1 MLSKSSIASNAL
13 WHTLSQVFSRGVR
26 FLTIPIIVR
35 LLDPEQLGDVAIT
48 MALTMFVATVFG
60 NGGTIDTMVY
70 YCKRLQHVFKSL
82 LWFTIGVSALLSA
95 SVFVLSQPISLW
107 INVPSAKVYLEVM
120 SLFLPV
126 VMLQSVF
133 QAKLIEQQAFAYIA
147 KCQAS
152 ISTIATLIAIALA
165 FNGLG
170 GWSLLIQHIFTT
182 SALCGLFYRRVTIAE
197 DEQFRSQTLKQIL
210 PYYYKS
216 TLYNT
221 IIWLGS
227 ESPLLIASKTVGS
240 AGAGIYSAMSRAACM
255 PMEILGRAFQLS
267 FFSELSAKRADE
279 QVKQHQQQQLFWSIK
294 CRFLA
299 LTTLYTLGAL
309 VAYPVVRLVL
319 GEQYTIHSDAFFWLC
334 IGFAVISSAGEIV
347 GFLQGTG
354 RINLV
359 TILSTVRCV
368 LVMSCCYL
376 MWSFSASIEAVAQG
390 FALANTA
397 LLMVYLITIFL
408 VLKFSFK
415 AYISHTLPLITVL
428 FSAIGTTYLVD
439 TLVPKFNPFV
449 DILVLSTAYLLS
461 LSIAFILLLPNETGS
476 IRRLL
481 TTKVLNKLQKQTL
494 REHG

>member
-1 MLSKSSIASNAL
+1 
-13 WHTLSQVFSRGVR
+13 
-26 FLTIPIIVR
+26 
-35 LLDPEQLGDVAIT
+35 
-48 MALTMFVATVFG
+48 
-60 NGGTIDTMVY
+60 
-70 YCKRLQHVFKSL
+70 
-82 LWFTIGVSALLSA
+82 
-95 SVFVLSQPISLW
+95 
-107 INVPSAKVYLEVM
+107 
-120 SLFLPV
+120 
-126 VMLQSVF
+126 
-133 QAKLIEQQAFAYIA
+133 
-147 KCQAS
+147 
-152 ISTIATLIAIALA
+152 
-165 FNGLG
+165 
-170 GWSLLIQHIFTT
+170 
-182 SALCGLFYRRVTIAE
+182 
-197 DEQFRSQTLKQIL
+197 
-210 PYYYKS
+210 
-216 TLYNT
+216 
-221 IIWLGS
+221 
-227 ESPLLIASKTVGS
+227 
-240 AGAGIYSAMSRAACM
+240 
-255 PMEILGRAFQLS
+255 MEILGRAFQLS

-279 QVKQHQQQQLFWSIK
+279 QVKQPQQQQLFWSIK

-319 GEQYTIHSDAFFWLC
+319 GEQYAIHSDAFFWLC